1 MSFPEPD
8 EILAALPVRQREW
21 LELVLADWQ
30 LVADLAFG
38 DLLLWAPDQRG
49 LTDGEAGV
57 LVPIA
62 QARPSTTQSLFL
74 QMPSR
79 EDFDRTVL
87 NLIASSW
94 NNHKSH
100 RTFQRVEPGNGIQV
114 EAVPIMHEG
123 VCFGVLTMHLDLA
136 GNRLPSKLEMIYRQT
151 ATDLLLMTAQGLWPT
166 EHPQSAD
173 TRMQPRVGDGLV
185 RLNVAGEIDYASP
198 NGVSAFRRIGENNAL
213 DGRKLVDVF
222 TKLRG
227 GQLPSVGLESHVLAG
242 TIADRIEIEHRGVT
256 LMVRSM
262 PLWNDDKRLG
272 AIVLVRDISELR
284 RRELQLVS
292 KDATIREIHHR
303 VKNNLQTVA
312 ALLRMQSRRMNSE
325 EARKGLEEAMRRVET
340 IAQVHHS
347 LSQGLRQTVDF
358 DELMTRQFRMAV
370 EVASKGQKVRA
381 LKAGQF
387 GHLDSEKATPLALVI
402 TELAANAVEH
412 GLKDRNGTVLLRA
425 SHHRGE
431 DGPTLEVLV
440 SDDGVGLPENFEDHA
455 GLGLQIVRTL
465 VQSELAGQISWRNR
479 DGGGTEVIVT
489 VPVKG
494 RSVR

>member
-1 MSFPEPD
+1 MPFSAAD
-8 EILAALPVRQREW
+8 DILAALPVRQREW
-21 LELVLADWQ
+21 LELVLSDWQ
-30 LVADLAFG
+30 LVADLAFA
-38 DLLLWAPDQRG
+38 DLLLWAPDHDSNSQETVR
-49 LTDGEAGV
+49 

-62 QARPSTTQSLFL
+62 QARPSTTQSLF
-74 QMPSR
+74 QGEPSR

-87 NLIASSW
+87 NLISSSW
-94 NNHKSH
+94 HNQKSH
-100 RTFQRVEPGNGIQV
+100 RTFQRVEPGSGIQV

-123 VCFGVLTMHLDLA
+123 QPMGVMTMHLDLA

-151 ATDLLLMTAQGLWPT
+151 ATDLMLMAAQGLWPS
-166 EHPQSAD
+166 EQPHASD

-198 NGVSAFRRIGENNAL
+198 NGVSAFRRIGQ
-213 DGRKLVDVF
+213 DDGVVGRKLSDIF
-222 TKLRG
+222 SGLRG
-227 GQLPSVGLESHVLAG
+227 GGLPSVGLESHVLAG
-242 TIADRIEIEHRGVT
+242 TISDRIEIEHRGVT
-256 LMVRSM
+256 LMVRSL
-262 PLWNDDKRLG
+262 PLWNENKRLG

-347 LSQGLRQTVDF
+347 LSQGLSQTVDF

-370 EVASKGQKVRA
+370 EVATQNQKVRA
-381 LKAGQF
+381 LKAGTF

-412 GLKDRNGTVLLRA
+412 GLGKNDGTVKLTA
-425 SHHRGE
+425 KHSTTE
-431 DGPTLEVLV
+431 DGRVLEVMV
-440 SDDGVGLPENFEDHA
+440 SDDGCGLPEDFETDT

-465 VQSELAGQISWRNR
+465 VKSELQGKISWQNR
-479 DGGGTEVIVT
+479 EGGGTKVLVT
-489 VPVKG
+489 VPVKS
-494 RSVR
+494 RPASA